1 MKRIFFF
8 PPFFSSRTAH
18 DLSVTRPCFLFM
30 RCRTLV
36 RTSHPSG
43 SRHWSD
49 PGKGIFSRP
58 WQVNLPQKTVGTT
71 PPPTV
76 ADLQILWLPFG
87 SNPFMARGV
96 GVPADHNPCEL
107 YLRDGT
113 AANQAMWF

>member
-1 MKRIFFF
+1 
-8 PPFFSSRTAH
+8 
-18 DLSVTRPCFLFM
+18 M

-49 PGKGIFSRP
+49 PGKGMISRP
-58 WQVNLPQKTVGTT
+58 WQVHLPQKTVGTT

-76 ADLQILWLPFG
+76 ADSQILWLPLG
-87 SNPFMARGV
+87 SNPFVAHGV

-113 AANQAMWF
+113 TANQKPVVLSQTPIRAHCPIPTV